1 VTPARTLHA
10 AAMPQ
15 GEAVMPPS
23 NPLVASRTSSAPTT
37 NEAALI
43 TGMQGLLVLSMLMNE
58 SGDERA
64 ILRVAGTAVPSL
76 IDGRLHGVYLH
87 KGGWQ
92 PADEGEHV
100 MAGTADL
107 EAQFAVLSSAGGAIA
122 VMGQTWGWAY
132 PLRSLKG
139 QAGFFVVS
147 AMREP
152 PPEQQFL
159 LRVLS
164 QQTGIALSNTSL
176 HTRERSRSTE
186 LREANEALEAT
197 VAVLQ
202 RGTTT
207 HRRLD
212 RVAVDG
218 EGIAGI
224 AAAVNE
230 LTGYPVTVEDPAGNV
245 LASAGSLPPSAQGS
259 AGLAALLARGQSEG
273 RPVYGD
279 GRLLV
284 AISAGSEVLGSLTLI
299 GHAGTADE
307 HVTTVLEHG
316 ATVLAMEMSRLQS
329 VVEVELR
336 MGRDV
341 VDELLVDLVG
351 EHTVA
356 RAQALGFDT
365 DAAHRV
371 AVVSAAHKWQ
381 PGRATYVI
389 RRMGRLVGRGSLFAQ
404 HAGSVVLLTDVDR
417 DWAALCDA
425 LCHDDP
431 SAGYRL
437 GVGGVSENIFGLPRA
452 YREAQLA
459 LRMFDLAR
467 LTGGVTVFDDLGVF
481 RLLAEI
487 QDRSAI
493 ERYVRT
499 WLGALI
505 DYDTRHGGSLVE
517 TLGSYLNLGGS
528 YDATSTAVAVHRSTL
543 RYRLQ
548 RIRDISGRDLNDP
561 DVRFNLQL
569 ATRALETLN
578 AVGGGLRRSTEN
590 MAQ

>member
-1 VTPARTLHA
+1 
-10 AAMPQ
+10 
-15 GEAVMPPS
+15 
-23 NPLVASRTSSAPTT
+23 
-37 NEAALI
+37 
-43 TGMQGLLVLSMLMNE
+43 MNE

-76 IDGRLHGVYLH
+76 IDGRLHGVYLVN
-87 KGGWQ
+87 GGWQ
-92 PADEGEHV
+92 PTDEGEPV
-100 MAGTADL
+100 VAGKAYL
-107 EAQFAVLSSAGGAIA
+107 EAQFAVLSSAGGAVA

-132 PLRSLKG
+132 PLRSLEG
-139 QAGFFVVS
+139 HAGFFVIS

-152 PPEQQFL
+152 PPDQQFL

-164 QQTGIALSNTSL
+164 QQTGIALSNTWL
-176 HTRERSRSTE
+176 HMRERSRSTE
-186 LREANEALEAT
+186 LREANAALEAT
-197 VAVLQ
+197 VAALQ
-202 RGTTT
+202 RSTAT

-218 EGIAGI
+218 EGTAGI

-245 LASAGSLPPSAQGS
+245 LAWAGSPRPSAEGS
-259 AGLAALLARGQSEG
+259 AGLAALRARGQSEG
-273 RPVYGD
+273 RPVCGS

-284 AISAGSEVLGSLTLI
+284 VIRAGSEVLGSLTLI
-299 GHAGTADE
+299 DPAGTAGE
-307 HVTTVLEHG
+307 HETTVLEHG

-351 EHTVA
+351 EHTLA

-371 AVVSAAHKWQ
+371 AIVSAHEGQ
-381 PGRATYVI
+381 PGRAPSVI
-389 RRMGRLVGRGSLFAQ
+389 RRLGSLVGKGSLFAE
-404 HAGSVVLLTDVDR
+404 HAGGVVLLTDVDR
-417 DWAALCDA
+417 DWAALGDA
-425 LCHDDP
+425 LRQDDP

-437 GVGGVSENIFGLPRA
+437 AVSGVSENVFGLPRA

-505 DYDTRHGGSLVE
+505 DYDSQHGGGLVE
-517 TLGSYLNLGGS
+517 TLGRYLDLGGS
-528 YDATSTAVAVHRSTL
+528 YDATATAVAIHRSTL
-543 RYRLQ
+543 KYRLQ

-561 DVRFNLQL
+561 DVRFNVQL
-569 ATRALETLN
+569 ATRALETMH
-578 AVGGGLRRSTEN
+578 AVGGGLGRRTEQE
-590 MAQ
+590 AQ

>member
-1 VTPARTLHA
+1 MSA
-10 AAMPQ
+10 
-15 GEAVMPPS
+15 S
-23 NPLVASRTSSAPTT
+23 NPPIASEPSSAAKADG
-37 NEAALI
+37 AAELV

-58 SGDERA
+58 RGDQQA
-64 ILRVAGTAVPSL
+64 ILHVAGTAVPSL
-76 IDGRLHGVYLH
+76 IDGRLHGVYLLE
-87 KGGWQ
+87 GGWQ
-92 PADEGEHV
+92 PGDEGEPV

-122 VMGQTWGWAY
+122 VLGQRWGWAY
-132 PLRSLKG
+132 PLRSLEG
-139 QAGFFVVS
+139 HAGFFVVS

-152 PPEQQFL
+152 SQEQQFM
-159 LRVLS
+159 LRVLA
-164 QQTGIALSNTSL
+164 QETGIALSNTWL
-176 HTRERSRSTE
+176 HTRERSRSSE

-197 VAVLQ
+197 VAALQ
-202 RGTTT
+202 RSTAT

-224 AAAVNE
+224 AAVVNE
-230 LTGYPVTVEDPAGNV
+230 LTSYPVSVEDPAGNV
-245 LASAGSLPPSAQGS
+245 LASVGSPPPSAEGS
-259 AGLAALLARGQSEG
+259 AGLAALLAQGKREG
-273 RPVYGD
+273 RPVHGD
-279 GRLLV
+279 GRLLAV
-284 AISAGSEVLGSLTLI
+284 ISAGSEVLGSLSLI
-299 GHAGTADE
+299 GHSGAADE
-307 HVTTVLEHG
+307 HETTVLEHG

-336 MGRDV
+336 MGRDI

-371 AVVSAAHKWQ
+371 AVVSAAHNGQ
-381 PGRATYVI
+381 PIRATYAF
-389 RRMGRLVGRGSLFAQ
+389 RRLGSLVGKGSLFAE
-404 HAGSVVLLTDVDR
+404 HAGGVVLLTDVDR
-417 DWAALCDA
+417 DWAALYDA
-425 LCHDDP
+425 LNHDDP
-431 SAGYRL
+431 TAGYRL

-505 DYDTRHGGSLVE
+505 DYDTRHSGSLIE
-517 TLGSYLNLGGS
+517 TLGRYLDLGGN

-569 ATRALETLN
+569 ATRALETLH
-578 AVGGGLRRSTEN
+578 AMGGGLMGSTESR
-590 MAQ
+590 AQ

>member
-1 VTPARTLHA
+1 
-10 AAMPQ
+10 
-15 GEAVMPPS
+15 
-23 NPLVASRTSSAPTT
+23 
-37 NEAALI
+37 
-43 TGMQGLLVLSMLMNE
+43 MQGLLVLSMLMNE

-76 IDGRLHGVYLH
+76 IDGRLHGVYLL

-92 PADEGEHV
+92 PTDENEPV
-100 MAGTADL
+100 VAGRASL

-132 PLRSLKG
+132 PLRSLEG
-139 QAGFFVVS
+139 HAGFFVIS
-147 AMREP
+147 AVREP

-164 QQTGIALSNTSL
+164 QQTGIALSNTWL
-176 HTRERSRSTE
+176 HTRERFRSTE
-186 LREANEALEAT
+186 LREANAALEAT
-197 VAVLQ
+197 VAALQ
-202 RGTTT
+202 RTTAT

-212 RVAVDG
+212 QVAVGG
-218 EGIAGI
+218 EGTAGI

-230 LTGYPVTVEDPAGNV
+230 LTGYPVTVEDAAGNV
-245 LASAGSLPPSAQGS
+245 LASAGSPPPSAEGS
-259 AGLAALLARGQSEG
+259 AEPASLLARGEREG
-273 RPVYGD
+273 RPVYGG
-279 GRLLV
+279 GRVLAL
-284 AISAGSEVLGSLTLI
+284 IRAGSEVLGSLILI
-299 GHAGTADE
+299 DPAGKAGDHE
-307 HVTTVLEHG
+307 ITVLEHG

-336 MGRDV
+336 LGRDV

-365 DAAHRV
+365 DAAHQV
-371 AVVSAAHKWQ
+371 AIVSAVHEGQ
-381 PGRATYVI
+381 PGRTPSVI
-389 RRMGRLVGRGSLFAQ
+389 RRIGSLVGKGSLFAE

-417 DWAALCDA
+417 DWAALSDA
-425 LCHDDP
+425 LRHDDP
-431 SAGYRL
+431 SASYRL
-437 GVGGVSENIFGLPRA
+437 AVGGVSENIYGLPRA

-505 DYDTRHGGSLVE
+505 DYDTRHGGALVE
-517 TLGSYLNLGGS
+517 TLGRYLDLGGS
-528 YDATSTAVAVHRSTL
+528 YDATATAVAVHRSTL
-543 RYRLQ
+543 KYRLQ

-569 ATRALETLN
+569 ATRALETLH
-578 AVGGGLRRSTEN
+578 AVGGGLEPRNAREP
-590 MAQ
+590 Q

>member
-1 VTPARTLHA
+1 
-10 AAMPQ
+10 
-15 GEAVMPPS
+15 MPPS
-23 NPLVASRTSSAPTT
+23 NPPVASGLSSAPTT
-37 NEAALI
+37 DEAARLL
-43 TGMQGLLVLSMLMNE
+43 TGMQGLLVLSMLMTE

-64 ILRVAGTAVPSL
+64 ILHVAGNAVPSL
-76 IDGRLHGVYLH
+76 LDGRLHGVYLF

-92 PADEGEHV
+92 PTDDGEPV
-100 MAGTADL
+100 VAGTADL

-132 PLRSLKG
+132 PLRSLEG
-139 QAGFFVVS
+139 HAGFFVVS
-147 AMREP
+147 AMRAP
-152 PPEQQFL
+152 PSEQQFL
-159 LRVLS
+159 LRVLT
-164 QQTGIALSNTSL
+164 QQTGIALSNTWL
-176 HTRERSRSTE
+176 HARERSRSTE
-186 LREANEALEAT
+186 LREANEALETT
-197 VAVLQ
+197 VAALQ
-202 RGTTT
+202 RSTAT

-218 EGIAGI
+218 EGTAGI

-230 LTGYPVTVEDPAGNV
+230 LTGYPVMVEDPTGNV
-245 LASAGSLPPSAQGS
+245 LASAGSPPPPAEGS

-273 RPVYGD
+273 RPVCGD

-284 AISAGSEVLGSLTLI
+284 VISAGSEVLGSLALI
-299 GHAGTADE
+299 DPDGTAGE
-307 HVTTVLEHG
+307 HETTVLEHG
-316 ATVLAMEMSRLQS
+316 ATLLAMEMSRLQS
-329 VVEVELR
+329 VVEAELR

-381 PGRATYVI
+381 PGRATDVL
-389 RRMGRLVGRGSLFAQ
+389 RRMGSLVGNGSLFAEY
-404 HAGSVVLLTDVDR
+404 AGSVVLLTDVDR
-417 DWAALCDA
+417 DWGALSDA
-425 LCHDDP
+425 LRHADP
-431 SAGYRL
+431 SADYRL
-437 GVGGVSENIFGLPRA
+437 AVGGVSENIFGLPRA

-467 LTGGVTVFDDLGVF
+467 LTGGVTIFDDLGVF

-505 DYDTRHGGSLVE
+505 DYDTRHSGGLVE
-517 TLGSYLNLGGS
+517 TLGRYLDLGGS
-528 YDATSTAVAVHRSTL
+528 YDGTATAVAVHRSTL
-543 RYRLQ
+543 KYRLQ
-548 RIRDISGRDLNDP
+548 RIRDISGHDLNDP

-569 ATRALETLN
+569 ATRALETLR

>member
-1 VTPARTLHA
+1 
-10 AAMPQ
+10 
-15 GEAVMPPS
+15 
-23 NPLVASRTSSAPTT
+23 
-37 NEAALI
+37 
-43 TGMQGLLVLSMLMNE
+43 
-58 SGDERA
+58 
-64 ILRVAGTAVPSL
+64 
-76 IDGRLHGVYLH
+76 
-87 KGGWQ
+87 
-92 PADEGEHV
+92 
-100 MAGTADL
+100 
-107 EAQFAVLSSAGGAIA
+107 
-122 VMGQTWGWAY
+122 MG
-132 PLRSLKG
+132 
-139 QAGFFVVS
+139 
-147 AMREP
+147 EP

-186 LREANEALEAT
+186 LREANAALEET
-197 VAVLQ
+197 VAALQ
-202 RGTTT
+202 RSTAT

-212 RVAVDG
+212 RVAVGG
-218 EGIAGI
+218 EGLAGI
-224 AAAVNE
+224 AAAVNQ
-230 LTGYPVTVEDPAGNV
+230 LTGYPVTVQDPAGNV
-245 LASAGSLPPSAQGS
+245 LACAGSPPPSAETS
-259 AGLAALLARGQSEG
+259 AARAALLARGQSEG

-299 GHAGTADE
+299 GHPGTADE
-307 HVTTVLEHG
+307 HETTVLEHG

-371 AVVSAAHKWQ
+371 AVVSAAHKSQ
-381 PGRATYVI
+381 PHRANVI
-389 RRMGRLVGRGSLFAQ
+389 RRMGSLAGKGSLFAE

-425 LCHDDP
+425 LSHDDP
-431 SAGYRL
+431 SAGYRV
-437 GVGGVSENIFGLPRA
+437 GVGGVSQNIFGLPRA

-487 QDRSAI
+487 QDRAAI

-505 DYDTRHGGSLVE
+505 DYDTQHSGSLIE
-517 TLGSYLNLGGS
+517 TLGRYLDLGGS
-528 YDATSTAVAVHRSTL
+528 YDATATAVAVHRSTL

-548 RIRDISGRDLNDP
+548 RIRDISGHDLNDP

-569 ATRALETLN
+569 ATRALETLH
-578 AVGGGLRRSTEN
+578 AVGGGLGRSTED
-590 MAQ
+590 MTQ